1 MRCGDA
7 GSFMACRWCFGA
19 VVGGCEF
26 CTCPGILRIGI
37 DGWAHT
43 KKNTGCGE
51 WPAPGCPFCCTS
63 DATKTPR
70 ADPPPPPPR
79 CPPVSQGGGVGAV
92 CIGMLH
98 LVLNPDSTAPTAQT
112 SRPVSNWMYERASA
126 ASYSWRAPPS
136 GHIYAYIWPTGVG
149 LVREEQERA
158 RDHEFWAS
166 KVGNLSAWAPQGMG

>member
-1 MRCGDA
+1 MA
-7 GSFMACRWCFGA
+7 GARLSLLLYI
-19 VVGGCEF
+19 GCNQ
-26 CTCPGILRIGI
+26 I
-37 DGWAHT
+37 
-43 KKNTGCGE
+43 
-51 WPAPGCPFCCTS
+51 
-63 DATKTPR
+63 PR
-70 ADPPPPPPR
+70 AAPPPPHPR

-149 LVREEQERA
+149 LVKAGIYVAHGVRA
-158 RDHEFWAS
+158 VLAT
-166 KVGNLSAWAPQGMG
+166 